1 MADEVRGWD
10 YIVVGGGS
18 AGAVLAA
25 RLSEDPEVNVLVLEA
40 GRDFRSTDSPEA
52 FRHRK
57 IDLEI
62 SHNPDYWWPDLEN
75 RRNPSQEATP
85 FLRGRGVGGT
95 SLVNILF
102 ALRGT
107 SQDFDRWVAAGAEGW
122 SWEDVL
128 PYYVRLEDEHD
139 FPDAPY
145 HGSGG
150 PVPVYRE
157 PRSGWGGVDLAFR
170 DAVLDTGVPWAEDH
184 NAPGATGLS
193 PFAMNI
199 RDGRRVSTNDA
210 YLEPARGRAN
220 LTVRGD
226 ALVDSVVVE
235 PGGRRA
241 TGVRLAGGETL
252 HVNPGGEVLLAAG
265 ALMSPAI
272 LVRSGIGRPADLA
285 ALGVDVVADLP
296 VGQGVQDHPTVIV
309 PLPTTTE
316 AKQSPHERFTN
327 ATLRYSSGL
336 GGAGENDMMI
346 IPNNHWMGGSWL
358 LIVQQQVFSRGELV
372 FTSRDPRVPPFVE
385 HRLLTDE
392 SDLLRAA
399 DALDRVAE
407 LVARPSFASIL
418 EAKPDIPTPED
429 LPKVV
434 WDGGHLSATVHMGAP
449 GDPATVVDPECRVVG
464 VEGLRVVDASVM
476 PEVVRGNT
484 LLSVLMIAERIA
496 DRIKAAHTSS

>member
-10 YIVVGGGS
+10 YIIVGGGS

-25 RLSEDPEVNVLVLEA
+25 RLSEDPEADVLVLEA
-40 GRDFRSTDSPEA
+40 GHDFRTEETPQA

-57 IDLEI
+57 IDLET
-62 SHNPDYWWPDLEN
+62 SNNPDYWWAGLEN
-75 RRNPSQEATP
+75 RRNPAQEPTP

-107 SQDFDRWVAAGAEGW
+107 SQDFDRWTASGAEGW
-122 SWEDVL
+122 SWENVL
-128 PYYVRLEDEHD
+128 PYYAKLEDEHD

-157 PRSGWGGVDLAFR
+157 PQEGWGGVDLAFR
-170 DAVLDTGVPWAEDH
+170 DAVLDAGIPWAEDH

-199 RDGRRVSTNDA
+199 RDGRRVTTNDA
-210 YLEPARGRAN
+210 YLEPARDRAN

-226 ALVDSVVVE
+226 AHVDTVVVE
-235 PGGRRA
+235 PGSKRV
-241 TGVRLAGGETL
+241 TGVRLVGGETL
-252 HVNPGGEVLLAAG
+252 GLNPGGEVVLAAG

-272 LVRSGIGRPADLA
+272 LVRSGIGEAQDLHE
-285 ALGVDVVADLP
+285 LGIDVVADLP

-309 PLPTTTE
+309 PLPTTAQ
-316 AKQSPHERFTN
+316 AKESPYDRFTN
-327 ATLRYSSGL
+327 VTLRYSSGL
-336 GGAGENDMMI
+336 AGAGENDMMI

-358 LIVQQQVFSRGELV
+358 LIVQQQVFSRGRLL
-372 FTSRDPRVPPFVE
+372 FTSRDPLSPPFIE

-392 SDLLRAA
+392 SDLARAA

-407 LVARPSFASIL
+407 FVAKPSFTSIL
-418 EAKPDIPTPED
+418 EAKPDIPTVED

-434 WDGGHLSATVHMGAP
+434 WDGGHLSATVHMGSP
-449 GDPATVVDPECRVVG
+449 DDPATVVDPECRVLG
-464 VEGLRVVDASVM
+464 VDGLRVVDASVM

-496 DRIKAAHTSS
+496 DRIKTARPGT